1 MLTRSC
7 IRVAR
12 WQTLQMQ
19 RPGWLPATTGPS
31 AARVPL
37 LAGAYLV
44 LVAAVI
50 LRSDPAITSYADVS
64 EALSLANLVAGAL
77 LLAAGS
83 LAWALRRR
91 RLGLLAIAAGASWFG
106 ADLAGVVGLAPII
119 RSAGVVASLIVF
131 PLLVHLVAHVHGVD
145 GTGRARRIIAL
156 LYLITGT
163 LAVAWLAAY
172 VPWNEPRCV
181 SLCDEVMVGPLA
193 DHRLARV
200 LATTGQ
206 IVTVVAGMALAVWA
220 AARYV
225 RSTTVARHR
234 TGRTLLPAGL
244 VGIAWAV
251 SAAAS
256 TRPSTT
262 LPPLGDVMVTLFLAR
277 AVAASLLGLGL
288 AWWLLD
294 GRRTLLAVRRIANDL
309 SPLPGGGSL
318 RAALATAL
326 GDPGL
331 ELVFPLP
338 DGAGYVDA
346 DGAMVSGPSM
356 RPDRHGTP
364 IADGGR
370 IVAVAVGHDDGPTLP
385 LANDLG
391 DAVRLA
397 ASNER
402 LLAAVR
408 HQILELRASRAR
420 IVEAG
425 DTARHS
431 LERDLHDGAQ
441 HRMLGVLH
449 ELSLAQGRALEAG
462 DLQAAG
468 NLTAAIA
475 DADYAIESL
484 RRLARGI
491 HPATLT
497 EAGLLPALEVLADE
511 AAIPVEIDAPAGVR
525 FAPEVE
531 ATAWRVVAQTVA
543 AAHQLDAAGV
553 SARVRLV
560 AQVLE
565 VDVEVEGASLV
576 PDLTSLQDRVG
587 AIGGS
592 LTTRRADDR
601 MTRVHVELPCA

>member
-1 MLTRSC
+1 
-7 IRVAR
+7 
-12 WQTLQMQ
+12 MQ

-31 AARVPL
+31 AAAVPL

-44 LVAAVI
+44 LVATVI
-50 LRSDPAITSYADVS
+50 LRPGPGITSYADVS
-64 EALSLANLVAGAL
+64 QALSLANLVAGGL

-83 LAWALRRR
+83 LGWVLRRR
-91 RLGLLAIAAGASWFG
+91 RLALLAIAAGACWFG
-106 ADLAGVVGLAPII
+106 ADLAGVVGLAPVI
-119 RSAGVVASLIVF
+119 RSAGAIASLMVF
-131 PLLVHLVAHVHGVD
+131 PLLVHLVAHTHGVD
-145 GTGRARRIIAL
+145 GTRLARRMIAL

-163 LAVAWLAAY
+163 LAIAWLAAY

-181 SLCDEVMVGPLA
+181 ALCDPAMVGPLA
-193 DHRLARV
+193 DQGLARRLA
-200 LATTGQ
+200 TIGQ
-206 IVTVVAGMALAVWA
+206 LVTFVAGVGLAAWA

-225 RSTTVARHR
+225 RSTTVARRR
-234 TGRTLLPAGL
+234 TGRTLLPAAL

-256 TRPSTT
+256 TRPSTV

-331 ELVFPLP
+331 DLVFPLP
-338 DGAGYVDA
+338 DGAGYVDTG
-346 DGAMVSGPSM
+346 GAMVPDPSM
-356 RPDRHGTP
+356 RPDTHGTP
-364 IADGGR
+364 IVDGGR
-370 IVAVAVGHDDGPTLP
+370 TVAVAVGHGGGPTVP
-385 LANDLG
+385 LEDDLG

-408 HQILELRASRAR
+408 HEILELRASRAR

-449 ELSLAQGRALEAG
+449 ELSLAQVRASEAG
-462 DLQAAG
+462 DVHAAG

-475 DADYAIESL
+475 EADDAIASL

-525 FAPEVE
+525 FPPEVE
-531 ATAWRVVAQTVA
+531 ATAWRVVANTVVA
-543 AAHQLDAAGV
+543 ADRLGADGV
-553 SARVRLV
+553 SARVRLTGG
-560 AQVLE
+560 QLE
-565 VDVEVEGASLV
+565 LDVEIEGASLV
-576 PDLTSLQDRVG
+576 PDLTSLEDRVG

-592 LTTRRADDR
+592 LTTRHADDR